1 MNNRR
6 TQYEIYWEILTYC
19 KTPRSITQIIQRCNL
34 NSKIGQDHIDF
45 LASKGYLAKTMDGT
59 RSLYTTT
66 PAAKGYVEIFM
77 KLYLELFKNSPEFR
91 L

>member
-6 TQYEIYWEILTYC
+6 TPYEIYWEILTYC

-34 NSKIGQDHIDF
+34 NSKIGQEYIDF
-45 LASKGYLAKTMDGT
+45 LTVKGYLV
-59 RSLYTTT
+59 RSLEKDRHLFTTT
-66 PAAKGYVEIFM
+66 PDAKGYVEIFM
-77 KLYLELFKNSPEFR
+77 KLYLELFENSPEFR